1 MRLKKVRG
9 ADEKVTASE
18 FVVHDAKEHKGKWSE
33 VFGNNNPLHVEIGMG
48 KGRFITTLSKRNP
61 DINYLGIERFESVLV
76 RAVEKREA
84 DEERIPN
91 LFFLREDAD
100 YLLDIFGENEVSRI
114 YLNFS
119 DPWPKARHAKRRL
132 TSRQYLVKYDKVLK
146 ADGEVIFKTDN
157 KDLFAFSVDEMKEAG
172 WELTFVT
179 YDLHK
184 SELAEGNVMTEYEEK
199 FSALG
204 NKICCFIAKRNPN

>member
-1 MRLKKVRG
+1 MRLKKVKG
-9 ADEKVTASE
+9 AFEKCAESE
-18 FVVHDAKEHKGKWSE
+18 FIVHNAKENKGKWNE
-33 VFGNNNPLHVEIGMG
+33 IFGNNNPLHVEIGMG

-84 DEERIPN
+84 DEERTPN
-91 LFFLREDAD
+91 LNFLCEDAEEI
-100 YLLDIFGENEVSRI
+100 LDLFDENEISRI

-157 KDLFAFSVDEMKEAG
+157 KDLFDFSVEEMKEAG
-172 WELTFVT
+172 WNLVFVT
-179 YDLHK
+179 YDLHN

-204 NKICCFIAKRNPN
+204 NKICCLIAKR

>member
-9 ADEKVTASE
+9 ADEKVTASD
-18 FVVHDAKEHKGKWSE
+18 FVIHDTKGHKGEWKE
-33 VFGNNNPLHVEIGMG
+33 VFGNDHPIYLEIGMG
-48 KGRFITTLSKRNP
+48 KGKFITTLSKQNP
-61 DINYLGIERFESVLV
+61 DINYLGIERYESVLI

-84 DEERIPN
+84 DEERFPN
-91 LFFLREDAD
+91 CYFLCEDAGEI
-100 YLLDIFGENEVSRI
+100 LDIFDEHEVSRI

-157 KDLFAFSVDEMKEAG
+157 KDLFDFSVEEMKEAG
-172 WELTFVT
+172 WTLEFVT
-179 YDLHK
+179 YDLHS
-184 SELAEGNVMTEYEEK
+184 SERAEGNVMTEYEER

-204 NKICCFIAKRNPN
+204 NKICCLVAKR